1 MEKIQKEN
9 LEEVKA
15 QLLANQER
23 LAATEGKGP
32 SWEEKVGIKAYRYRA
47 VRVRF

>member
-1 MEKIQKEN
+1 MEKMRKDI
-9 LEEVKA
+9 LEEAKA

-32 SWEEKVGIKAYRYRA
+32 SWEEKVGILNFRIGI
-47 VRVRF
+47 VQ